1 MIVYNVTFSVDQE
14 IADEWLSWMK
24 NKHVPELLKAG
35 TFQAYKILKVLSHDD
50 EKTFSFAVQLYST
63 SIEKVEQYHHSSP
76 HPFGDKVVGFPT
88 LLEEV

>member
-1 MIVYNVTFSVDQE
+1 MIVYNVTFSVDQD

-24 NKHVPELLKAG
+24 NTHVPELLRSG
-35 TFQAYKILKVLSHDD
+35 IFENFKILKVLSHDD
-50 EKTFSFAVQLYST
+50 DKTFSFAVQLYSR
-63 SIEKVEQYHHSSP
+63 SMDKVEQYHHNAQ